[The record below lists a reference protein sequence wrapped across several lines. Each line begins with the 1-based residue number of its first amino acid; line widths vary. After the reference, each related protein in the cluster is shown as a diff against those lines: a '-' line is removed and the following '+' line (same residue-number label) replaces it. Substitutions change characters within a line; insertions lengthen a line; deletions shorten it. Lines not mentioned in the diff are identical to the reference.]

1 MTTIHDSRNERL
13 DSSDGSVPTALWLV
27 LLAGALITLGYPSFF
42 GTSHRRLGVPVV
54 RAHTATTTKA
64 SNTA

>member
-1 MTTIHDSRNERL
+1 MTTVHDNRNERL

-42 GTSHRRLGVPVV
+42 GTSNLV
-54 RAHTATTTKA
+54 A
-64 SNTA
+64 